1 MEQDKTAAP
10 AGVIGTWRLDR
21 RLNRIHASDEAC
33 GIFGLPKGAP
43 ISREALLGGAH
54 PEDRGHVECLWE
66 AAVRG
71 KACDLEHR
79 IVVDGLVKWVRQKVH
94 PQFDAAG
101 RGQGGFGITQDI
113 SERKRAQA
121 NQRLLTDI
129 LRTLNRGDDLH
140 TVMRE
145 TLRVIREATDFEAVG
160 LRLRVGDDWPYFE
173 QNGFSQDFL
182 REENSLCERGADGA
196 ILRGRDGKVVLEC
209 TCGLVLTGGIDP
221 EMPCF
226 TQGGSFWTNKAS
238 ELLALP
244 REDDPRTHP
253 RNRCIHEGYES
264 VGLFPMRSGE
274 EFVGLLQ
281 LNGRRPGRFTP
292 DDVGFYESLAAN
304 IGLALQRVAADE
316 ALRRSEERYRS
327 LFSNMTDGFAL
338 HEIIT
343 DAEGRPCD
351 YRFLEVNPAFE
362 RLTGLKAAEVVG
374 RRVLEVL
381 PSVERRWIE
390 SYGRVAMTGEPGHF
404 EDYSEE
410 LGRWYEVFA
419 YRPATGRFAV
429 VFSDITKRK
438 LAEEELHHSEQQK
451 KVAEAVQAERQ
462 RLNTVLDMLPA
473 YVILLSQDYRVPF
486 ANRFF
491 EERFGQS
498 EGRRCYEYLFGRTEP
513 CETCETYTVLRT
525 GGPHRWE
532 WTGPDGHIYD
542 IYDFPFTDGDGSP
555 LIMEVGLD
563 ITQSKR
569 AHEEVIRHRE
579 HLEELIAERTGEL
592 SRSNTQ
598 LRTVL
603 DNLTEGLVIA
613 DMEGTI
619 VHWNPEAAA
628 MHGFTAAQEWRR
640 PLAEFAGLF
649 ELSTEA
655 DGVLPLERWPLARI
669 LKGEELRGCE
679 VSIRR
684 LDQDWARVFSY
695 GGTLARDEDG
705 RPILAVLTTV
715 DVTERRRFD
724 KALAAAHVE
733 AINERNRLHAVMETL
748 PVGVSILDAQGG
760 NVRANREFERIWGGP
775 RPPAHSVEDYGA
787 YKAWWT
793 DTGRP
798 VEPQEW
804 ASARAVRDGETVVGQ
819 EMEIQRF
826 DGTRAFILNSA
837 APVPDADGRVT
848 GAAVVIMDISDRKH
862 AEEALRESEQ
872 RVRRKL
878 ESVLSPEGDLGELEL
893 ADLIDAPAM
902 QRLMDDFYAVAR
914 IPMSI
919 IDIKGRML
927 VGVGWQ
933 DVCTRFHRVHPETCR
948 NCLESD
954 LHLSAGLAQ
963 GEFRLYKCKNQM
975 WDIATPI
982 MVAGRHVG
990 NVFSGQFFFDDET
1003 IDHSLFRAQARN
1015 HGFDEREYLA
1025 ALERAPRLSRQAVNR
1040 GTAFLLKLAAT
1051 LSQLGYSNVKL
1062 ARLVAERDRLTASL
1076 RESTD
1081 RLRAS
1086 LEEKEVLLKE
1096 IHHRVKNN
1104 MQVVSSLVALH
1115 AEALQD
1121 GTLREVLQEV
1131 THRVRSMA
1139 LVHEKLYQSADLAQ
1153 VEFAGY
1159 TESLLRYL
1167 WGAHGVAAGIRLE
1180 LDLAPVSLPV
1190 NVAVPCGLILNE
1202 LVGNALKHA
1211 FRGRDSGEVAVTLG
1225 KSEQGQVRLTVRD
1238 NGVGLPAGL
1247 DWRQGRSLG
1256 LRLAQMLGCQLGAT
1270 VDVRTQ
1276 TGEGTEFE
1284 VVFGQVGG

>member
-1 MEQDKTAAP
+1 MEQQNTAGP
-10 AGVIGTWRLDR
+10 TGVIGTWRLDR
-21 RLNRIHASDEAC
+21 RQNRLHASDEAC

-43 ISREALLGGAH
+43 ISREVLLRGVH
-54 PEDRGHVECLWE
+54 PEDRGLVESLWD

-71 KACDLEHR
+71 QACDLEHR

-94 PQFDAAG
+94 PQFDDAG
-101 RGQGGFGITQDI
+101 RGQGGCGITQDI

-121 NQRLLTDI
+121 NQKLLTDI
-129 LRTLNRGDDLH
+129 LRTLNRGSDLH

-145 TLRVIREATDFEAVG
+145 TLRVIRDATGFEAVG

-182 REENSLCERGADGA
+182 REEDSLCERGADGA
-196 ILRGRDGKVVLEC
+196 IVRGRDGKVVLEC

-281 LNGRRPGRFTP
+281 LNGRRPGRFAP
-292 DDVGFYESLAAN
+292 DDVGFYESLAQN
-304 IGLALQRVAADE
+304 IGMALQRVAAEE
-316 ALRRSEERYRS
+316 ALRRSEERYRA

-362 RLTGLKAAEVVG
+362 RLTGLKAADVVG

-381 PSVERRWIE
+381 PAVEGHWIE
-390 SYGRVAMTGEPGHF
+390 NFGRVAMTGEPGHF

-419 YRPATGRFAV
+419 YRPAARQFAA
-429 VFSDITKRK
+429 VFSDVTKRK
-438 LAEEELHHSEQQK
+438 RAEEELRRREQQQ
-451 KVAEAVQAERQ
+451 KVAEAIRAERK
-462 RLNTVLDMLPA
+462 RLNDVLDMLPA

-491 EERFGQS
+491 EERFGKS

-513 CETCETYTVLRT
+513 CETCETYRVLKT

-532 WTGPDGHIYD
+532 WSGPDGRIYD
-542 IYDFPFTDGDGSP
+542 IYDFPFPDADGSP

-569 AHEEVIRHRE
+569 AHEELIRHRE
-579 HLEELIAERTGEL
+579 HLEELIAERTLEL
-592 SRSNTQ
+592 SHSNAQ

-613 DMEGTI
+613 DPEGNI
-619 VHWNPEAAA
+619 VHWNPAAAA
-628 MHGFTAAQEWRR
+628 MHGFTTMEERRRR
-640 PLAEFAGLF
+640 PEEFVGVF
-649 ELSTEA
+649 ELSTESE
-655 DGVLPLERWPLARI
+655 GVLPLDRWPLARI
-669 LKGEELRGCE
+669 LKGEELCGYDVR
-679 VSIRR
+679 IRR

-705 RPILAVLTTV
+705 RPILAVLTTA
-715 DVTERRRFD
+715 DVTERRRFEE
-724 KALAAAHVE
+724 ALAAAHAE
-733 AINERNRLHAVMETL
+733 AVNERNRLHVVMETL

-775 RPPAHSVEDYGA
+775 RPPAHGVEDYRA

-793 DTGRP
+793 DTGGP
-798 VEPQEW
+798 VEPHEW

-826 DGTRAFILNSA
+826 DDRRAVVLNSA
-837 APVPDADGRVT
+837 APVRDADGRIT
-848 GAAVVIMDISDRKH
+848 GAAVVIMDISDRKR
-862 AEEALRESEQ
+862 AEQALRESEQ

-878 ESVLSPEGDLGELEL
+878 ESVLSPEGDLGELDL

-933 DVCTRFHRVHPETCR
+933 EICTAFHRVHPETCR
-948 NCLESD
+948 NCIESD
-954 LHLSAGLAQ
+954 LHLSEGLAQ

-982 MVAGRHVG
+982 MVAGRHMG

-1003 IDHSLFRAQARN
+1003 PDSSVFRAQARKY
-1015 HGFDEREYLA
+1015 GFDEQAYLA
-1025 ALERAPRLSRQAVNR
+1025 ALDRVPRLSRPAVDR
-1040 GTAFLLKLAAT
+1040 GTAFLLKLADT

-1062 ARLVAERDRLTASL
+1062 ARLVADRDRLTASL
-1076 RESTD
+1076 RESAD
-1081 RLRAS
+1081 RLGAS
-1086 LEEKEVLLKE
+1086 LEEKNVLLKE

-1115 AEALQD
+1115 AESLQD
-1121 GTLREVLQEV
+1121 GAVREVLGGV
-1131 THRVRSMA
+1131 ASRVRAMA

-1153 VEFAGY
+1153 VEFAAY

-1167 WGAHGVAAGIRLE
+1167 WGAHGAAAAGIRLT
-1180 LDLAPVSLPV
+1180 LDLAPVALPI
-1190 NVAVPCGLILNE
+1190 NAAVPCGLILNE

-1211 FRGRDSGEVAVTLG
+1211 FRGRGEGEVTVSLG
-1225 KSEQGQVRLTVRD
+1225 TAEDGSVQLDVRD
-1238 NGVGLPAGL
+1238 NGIGLPPGF
-1247 DWRQGRSLG
+1247 DWRHGRSLG
-1256 LRLAQMLGCQLGAT
+1256 LRLVLMLNGQLGGT
-1270 VDVRTQ
+1270 VDVRTPP
-1276 TGEGTEFE
+1276 GGGTEFQ
-1284 VVFGQVGG
+1284 VVFRPVG